1 VSRLRSSMLAE
12 SGGRNLEQPRF
23 VTSMDQNM
31 PLTNELV
38 QELQGFLKDRQ
49 LMAGVQSDADLE
61 AASTIY
67 QMNERTRAG
76 RGDGSAPLVSN
87 DTRDDKLLAPGGAGT
102 TGSGGTP
109 GSNS

>member
-1 VSRLRSSMLAE
+1 
-12 SGGRNLEQPRF
+12 
-23 VTSMDQNM
+23 
-31 PLTNELV
+31 
-38 QELQGFLKDRQ
+38 
-49 LMAGVQSDADLE
+49 MAGVQSDADLE